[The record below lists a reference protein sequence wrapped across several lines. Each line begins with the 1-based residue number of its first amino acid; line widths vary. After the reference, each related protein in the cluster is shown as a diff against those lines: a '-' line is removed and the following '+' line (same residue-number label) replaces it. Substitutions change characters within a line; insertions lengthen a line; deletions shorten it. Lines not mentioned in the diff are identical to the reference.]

1 MKCLRVV
8 PQIKNSG
15 YHGSVTG
22 RSSTQFQLSIITVSH
37 NASATS
43 MAMRMQQLV
52 ERLQQ
57 EIVSALE
64 AADGKA
70 RFQRDYWER
79 DEGGGGLTMVIED
92 GAVFEKG
99 GVNTSA
105 VHGMLPDTT
114 ARLLGIEAAPFFATG
129 VSLVIHPRSPY
140 VPTVHANF
148 RYFGIG
154 ADLDNPDDEWF
165 GGGADLTPY
174 FPYLEDARHFHQVW
188 KDVCS
193 RHPIISYDALKHRCD
208 EYFFLPHRGEARGV
222 GGIFYDYLRGDVEA
236 AFAFTRDAGERFI
249 EAYVPIV
256 DRRREV
262 PYGEREV
269 DFQKLRRGRYV
280 EFNLLFDR
288 GTRFGVETGGRTE
301 SILMSLPPEVSWR
314 YDMQFE
320 EGSTEGLASRYF
332 AGHDWLSPQSDGLK
346 MPYEGIR
353 D

>member
-1 MKCLRVV
+1 
-8 PQIKNSG
+8 
-15 YHGSVTG
+15 
-22 RSSTQFQLSIITVSH
+22 
-37 NASATS
+37 
-43 MAMRMQQLV
+43 MAARMQRLV
-52 ERLQQ
+52 ERQQ
-57 EIVSALE
+57 QDIVSAIE
-64 AADGKA
+64 AADGAA
-70 RFQRDYWER
+70 RFRRDKWQRED
-79 DEGGGGLTMVIED
+79 GGGGLTMVIED
-92 GAVFEKG
+92 GRVFEKG

-105 VHGMLPDTT
+105 VYGMLPETT
-114 ARLLGIEAAPFFATG
+114 ARLLGIKAAPFFATG

-174 FPYLEDARHFHQVW
+174 FPYLEDARHFHAVW
-188 KDVCS
+188 KDVCG
-193 RHPIISYDALKHRCD
+193 RHPIVDYDALKHRCD

-222 GGIFYDYLRGDVEA
+222 GGIFYDYLRADPEA
-236 AFAFTRDAGERFI
+236 AYEFTRDAGDHFI

-256 DRRREV
+256 ERRRDV
-262 PYGEREV
+262 VYGDREV
-269 DFQKLRRGRYV
+269 DFQKLRRGRYA

-314 YDMQFE
+314 YDRRPE
-320 EGSTEGLASRYF
+320 EGSIEALASRFY
-332 AGHDWLSPQSDGLK
+332 AAHDWLSPRSDHLR
-346 MPYEGIR
+346 MPYEGTT